1 MGNEVEAMMA
11 SLDPIPH
18 QENVGTNGSSI
29 VKVLPSLPSTPVPVS
44 VATMEV
50 NGVEKK
56 TVILSNKTVQLQ
68 QQQQNNQQQH
78 TTTILHQNSHGQI
91 VQAQQQQQQQVQVHH
106 HPTL

>member
-1 MGNEVEAMMA
+1 MA

-18 QENVGTNGSSI
+18 QENVVTNGSSI

-68 QQQQNNQQQH
+68 QQQQNN
-78 TTTILHQNSHGQI
+78 
-91 VQAQQQQQQQVQVHH
+91 
-106 HPTL
+106 